1 MSVKVKIKHLK
12 PGTVFNAGPVTVRV
26 LEHFSDGKTLVIT
39 DECIA
44 GRPFTCPP
52 FKPNRP
58 EDWKP
63 NNWRTSTLRADLN
76 RDFLSS
82 FDEAGGP
89 ILSENIIPAE
99 WDLTDSA
106 GNNTY
111 GSVTDK
117 IGLLTE
123 AMFRKYSEQRLLD
136 LDDWWW
142 LITPDP
148 DNSDTVRL
156 VDTDGTMYH
165 TYAFN
170 GHRGV
175 RPALYVE
182 SEIEVEVEEDEVDIP
197 PSILLDRFTTRQLVE
212 ELFRRICTKT
222 GVKERYPRM
231 VGEGQEIYFGDVVRL
246 FGGEYFQ
253 GYEYYEHDQTI
264 VVKSANDIEAMEESE
279 NVQLLGNV
287 WDNPELLKEESV

>member
-1 MSVKVKIKHLK
+1 MIEIKVKIKHLK
-12 PGTVFNAGPVTVRV
+12 PGTVFNAGPVDVRV
-26 LEHFSDGKTLVIT
+26 LEHFPDGKTLVIT

-44 GRPFTCPP
+44 DRPFTCQP
-52 FKPNRP
+52 FKPNRT
-58 EDWKP
+58 EVWKG

-76 RDFLSS
+76 RDFLNS

-123 AMFRKYSEQRLLD
+123 AMFRKYSEQGLLD

-142 LITPDP
+142 LITP
-148 DNSDTVRL
+148 
-156 VDTDGTMYH
+156 
-165 TYAFN
+165 YAGYSN
-170 GHRGV
+170 YARGVNAGGALDYYYAYYGLGGV

-182 SEIEVEVEEDEVDIP
+182 SEIEVETERTNP
-197 PSILLDRFTTRQLVE
+197 GQAILRVAKRSA
-212 ELFRRICTKT
+212 
-222 GVKERYPRM
+222 
-231 VGEGQEIYFGDVVRL
+231 
-246 FGGEYFQ
+246 GG
-253 GYEYYEHDQTI
+253 
-264 VVKSANDIEAMEESE
+264 
-279 NVQLLGNV
+279 
-287 WDNPELLKEESV
+287 

>member
-1 MSVKVKIKHLK
+1 MSVKVKIKRLK
-12 PGTVFNAGPVTVRV
+12 PGTVFNAGPVAVRV
-26 LEHFSDGKTLVIT
+26 LEHFADGKTLVIT

-44 GRPFTCPP
+44 DRPFTCQP

-58 EDWKP
+58 EDWKA

-76 RDFLSS
+76 RDFLNS

-123 AMFRKYSEQRLLD
+123 AMFRKYSEQGLLD

-142 LITPDP
+142 LITP
-148 DNSDTVRL
+148 
-156 VDTDGTMYH
+156 
-165 TYAFN
+165 YA
-170 GHRGV
+170 GLSTSRGMST
-175 RPALYVE
+175 RTA
-182 SEIEVEVEEDEVDIP
+182 
-197 PSILLDRFTTRQLVE
+197 RCTTTTRTTAAGAFGRLCMWN
-212 ELFRRICTKT
+212 LKSKSNWKKTKST
-222 GVKERYPRM
+222 FPLPPCLKASQRASLWKNCS
-231 VGEGQEIYFGDVVRL
+231 GE
-246 FGGEYFQ
+246 
-253 GYEYYEHDQTI
+253 
-264 VVKSANDIEAMEESE
+264 
-279 NVQLLGNV
+279 
-287 WDNPELLKEESV
+287 

>member
-12 PGTVFNAGPVTVRV
+12 PGTVFNAGPVAVRV
-26 LEHFSDGKTLVIT
+26 LEHFADGKTLVIT

-44 GRPFTCPP
+44 DRPFTCQP

-58 EDWKP
+58 EDWKA

-76 RDFLSS
+76 RDFLDS

-89 ILSENIIPAE
+89 ILSKNIIPTE

-106 GNNTY
+106 GNNAY

-123 AMFRKYSEQRLLD
+123 AMFRKYSEQELLD

-142 LITPDP
+142 LITPYA
-148 DNSDTVRL
+148 
-156 VDTDGTMYH
+156 GTGYSSNARH
-165 TYAFN
+165 VSTGGTLN
-170 GHRGV
+170 NHRAYRAHGGV

-182 SEIEVEVEEDEVDIP
+182 SEIEVELEEDEVNLSDP
-197 PSILLDRFTTRQLVE
+197 ALLKGFTTRQLVA
-212 ELFRRICTKT
+212 ELFWRICTE
-222 GVKERYPRM
+222 GDGERLPLSR
-231 VGEGQEIYFGDVVRL
+231 
-246 FGGEYFQ
+246 
-253 GYEYYEHDQTI
+253 
-264 VVKSANDIEAMEESE
+264 KN
-279 NVQLLGNV
+279 
-287 WDNPELLKEESV
+287 

>member
-12 PGTVFNAGPVTVRV
+12 PGTVYNAGPVAVRV
-26 LEHFSDGKTLVIT
+26 LEHFADGKTLVIT

-44 GRPFTCPP
+44 DRPFTCQP

-58 EDWKP
+58 EDWKA

-76 RDFLSS
+76 RNFLNS

-106 GNNTY
+106 GNNAY

-123 AMFRKYSEQRLLD
+123 AMFRKYSEQGLLD

-142 LITPDP
+142 LITPYAGSSYDARF
-148 DNSDTVRL
+148 VYA
-156 VDTDGTMYH
+156 DGTLSYNIA
-165 TYAFN
+165 YD
-170 GHRGV
+170 GSGGV

-182 SEIEVEVEEDEVDIP
+182 SEIEVELEEGEIDLS
-197 PSILLDRFTTRQLVE
+197 PSAMLEGFTTRQLVE
-212 ELFRRICTKT
+212 ELFRRI
-222 GVKERYPRM
+222 GKEKE
-231 VGEGQEIYFGDVVRL
+231 VIED
-246 FGGEYFQ
+246 
-253 GYEYYEHDQTI
+253 D
-264 VVKSANDIEAMEESE
+264 NDF
-279 NVQLLGNV
+279 
-287 WDNPELLKEESV
+287 

>member
-12 PGTVFNAGPVTVRV
+12 PGTVYNAGPVAVRV
-26 LEHFSDGKTLVIT
+26 LEHFADGKTLVIT

-44 GRPFTCPP
+44 DRPFTCQP

-58 EDWKP
+58 EDWKA

-76 RDFLSS
+76 RDFLKS

-106 GNNTY
+106 GNNAY

-123 AMFRKYSEQRLLD
+123 AMFRKYSEQGLLD

-142 LITPDP
+142 LITPYAGHSYDARYV
-148 DNSDTVRL
+148 S
-156 VDTDGTMYH
+156 TDGTRNRSNAY
-165 TYAFN
+165 N
-170 GHRGV
+170 GRGV

-182 SEIEVEVEEDEVDIP
+182 SEIEVELEEDEIDLS
-197 PSILLDRFTTRQLVE
+197 PSAMLEGFTTRQLVE
-212 ELFRRICTKT
+212 ELFRRIGTE
-222 GVKERYPRM
+222 KE
-231 VGEGQEIYFGDVVRL
+231 VIED
-246 FGGEYFQ
+246 
-253 GYEYYEHDQTI
+253 D
-264 VVKSANDIEAMEESE
+264 NDF
-279 NVQLLGNV
+279 
-287 WDNPELLKEESV
+287 

>member
-12 PGTVFNAGPVTVRV
+12 PGTVFNAGPVAVRV
-26 LEHFSDGKTLVIT
+26 LEHFADGKTLVIT

-44 GRPFTCPP
+44 DRPFTCQP

-58 EDWKP
+58 EDWKA

-76 RDFLSS
+76 RDFLNS

-89 ILSENIIPAE
+89 ILSENIVPAE

-123 AMFRKYSEQRLLD
+123 AMFRKYSEQGLLD

-142 LITPDP
+142 LITPYAG
-148 DNSDTVRL
+148 NSISARIVYWRYCRDRRL
-156 VDTDGTMYH
+156 GLT
-165 TYAFN
+165 A
-170 GHRGV
+170 
-175 RPALYVE
+175 A
-182 SEIEVEVEEDEVDIP
+182 IP
-197 PSILLDRFTTRQLVE
+197 IF
-212 ELFRRICTKT
+212 
-222 GVKERYPRM
+222 
-231 VGEGQEIYFGDVVRL
+231 
-246 FGGEYFQ
+246 
-253 GYEYYEHDQTI
+253 YEAVTFC
-264 VVKSANDIEAMEESE
+264 
-279 NVQLLGNV
+279 G
-287 WDNPELLKEESV
+287 

>member
-12 PGTVFNAGPVTVRV
+12 PGTVFNAGPVAVRV
-26 LEHFSDGKTLVIT
+26 LEHFADGKTLVIS

-44 GRPFTCPP
+44 DRPFTCQP

-76 RDFLSS
+76 RDFLNS
-82 FDEAGGP
+82 FDVAGGP
-89 ILSENIIPAE
+89 ILSKNIIPTE

-123 AMFRKYSEQRLLD
+123 AMFRKYSEQGLLG

-142 LITPDP
+142 LITPHAGFS
-148 DNSDTVRL
+148 NLARYVR
-156 VDTDGTMYH
+156 TDGSLYSN
-165 TYAFN
+165 YACD
-170 GHRGV
+170 GGGV

-182 SEIEVEVEEDEVDIP
+182 SEIKVELEEEEDEIDIP
-197 PSILLDRFTTRQLVE
+197 PSALLEGLTTRQLVE
-212 ELFRRICTKT
+212 ELFRRIGTE
-222 GVKERYPRM
+222 KE
-231 VGEGQEIYFGDVVRL
+231 V
-246 FGGEYFQ
+246 
-253 GYEYYEHDQTI
+253 
-264 VVKSANDIEAMEESE
+264 IEDD
-279 NVQLLGNV
+279 NV
-287 WDNPELLKEESV
+287 PSSSKK

>member
-12 PGTVFNAGPVTVRV
+12 PGTVFNAGPVAVRV
-26 LEHFSDGKTLVIT
+26 LEHFPDGKTLVIT

-44 GRPFTCPP
+44 DRPFTCQP

-58 EDWKP
+58 KDWKP

-76 RDFLSS
+76 RDFLDS

-89 ILSENIIPAE
+89 ILSKNIIPAE

-111 GSVTDK
+111 GSVIDK

-123 AMFRKYSEQRLLD
+123 TMFRKYSEQGLLK

-142 LITPDP
+142 LITPDAGH
-148 DNSDTVRL
+148 SVSARY
-156 VDTDGTMYH
+156 VYAGGTLSIDRAY
-165 TYAFN
+165 YAH
-170 GHRGV
+170 GGV

-182 SEIEVEVEEDEVDIP
+182 SEIEVELEEDEVNLSDP
-197 PSILLDRFTTRQLVE
+197 ALLKGFTTRQLVA
-212 ELFRRICTKT
+212 ELFWRVCT
-222 GVKERYPRM
+222 E
-231 VGEGQEIYFGDVVRL
+231 
-246 FGGEYFQ
+246 
-253 GYEYYEHDQTI
+253 
-264 VVKSANDIEAMEESE
+264 
-279 NVQLLGNV
+279 
-287 WDNPELLKEESV
+287 KEEPAE